1 MHDVQL
7 KEQEMK
13 SEYQTKF
20 LSLDK
25 REKGMKERLQ
35 AEADAAVRAKAQ
47 QLAATLSDAKAEA
60 IVKNEMKVYKDK
72 LNAELAASAA
82 AAAKVQGLHN
92 E

>member
-1 MHDVQL
+1 
-7 KEQEMK
+7 MK

-60 IVKNEMKVYKDK
+60 IVKNEMQVYKDK

-82 AAAKVQGLHN
+82 AAAKVHALTKQ
-92 E
+92 